1 MHLTAFLCIFLP
13 LYTHLGQ
20 AYIIFAAE
28 NLFYLIY
35 LFIYLLL
42 PPIHIQL
49 APFFDFA
56 SMKLKKK
63 EQA

>member
-20 AYIIFAAE
+20 AHTIFATE
-28 NLFYLIY
+28 NLFYFIY

-49 APFFDFA
+49 APIF
-56 SMKLKKK
+56 
-63 EQA
+63 